1 MGSRVPEVIEALVAL
16 GKADPEL
23 EGVVV
28 ADGPEVTDTSAPE
41 WLVVGFDGDPNGD
54 FEAAQTV
61 GGWSDLGTGREEE
74 FQITVAAIAHRGDTD
89 AVAARQRAYEIA
101 ARVEVWLRTQP
112 NLGLASLE
120 AAIGG
125 TRLVQDQTED
135 GASARLLL
143 SVAGR
148 AFT

>member
-1 MGSRVPEVIEALVAL
+1 MGSRVPEAIEALVAL

-23 EGVVV
+23 EGVEV
-28 ADGPEVTDTSAPE
+28 ADGPEVTDTSALE
-41 WLVVGFDGDPNGD
+41 WLIFGFDGDPTGD

-61 GGWSDLGTGREEE
+61 GGWSDLGTRQEEE
-74 FQITVAAIAHRGDTD
+74 FQITAAVIVSRGDTD
-89 AVAARQRAYEIA
+89 IVAARHRAYEIA
-101 ARVEVWLRTQP
+101 ARVEAWLRTQP
-112 NLGLASLE
+112 NIGLESLQ

-125 TRLVQDQTED
+125 TRLIQEPNDD
-135 GASARLLL
+135 GASVRLLL